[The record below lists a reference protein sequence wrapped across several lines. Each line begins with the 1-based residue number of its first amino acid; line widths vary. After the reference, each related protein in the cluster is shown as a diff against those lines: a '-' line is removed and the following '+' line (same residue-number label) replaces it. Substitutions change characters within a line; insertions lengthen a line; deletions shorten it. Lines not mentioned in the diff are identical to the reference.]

1 MNHIDFLETL
11 SDLDFFDALQ
21 IERKANARAAV
32 IKLYQ
37 EYRMSPE
44 QLHSIANEMAQ
55 RDANVDNATY
65 RQNIEV
71 IHANHIP
78 NY

>member
-21 IERKANARAAV
+21 IEREANARAAV
-32 IKLYQ
+32 IRLYQ

-55 RDANVDNATY
+55 RDANTDRLTSQQAITFNQGIY
-65 RQNIEV
+65 S
-71 IHANHIP
+71 
-78 NY
+78 